1 MSTVLVR
8 IRGWFADKLGLLL
21 VIIALLF
28 FTSWIVDE
36 YQRTEP
42 LRIEIQVV
50 EQAVGALQKELADVD
65 AKIRPFELKWREYLD
80 RDKQAKE
87 AKTRADECQAELDD
101 LAWWYRYRHPG
112 DYGVKKAQC
121 ETLAAIAAGL
131 EKDLD
136 ALSRTAEMA
145 VYRGRIERKSEIER
159 QIQATTDLRDELR
172 RRLDQGPLWRM
183 MGAVVSKVPTALAIL
198 VAVLIAPVII
208 KVIFF
213 FVLAPQASRLPPI
226 RIIPDDT
233 MPEIPGLVTSSVSV
247 SIDVPPGEELLVQ
260 SDFLQSSSQP
270 AKKRTQWFLNA
281 ALPFSSLASGM
292 FALTRIRP
300 EGASSTRVVV
310 SSQEDAFGE
319 VGVIE
324 IPDGAA
330 MVVQPRSMAGI
341 VKSTAKPVVIS
352 RHWRLR
358 SLHAWLTLQLR
369 YLVFHGPCRL
379 ILKGCRGVRCEVP
392 DPQQPRLI
400 RQASTLGFS
409 ANLEYQTT
417 RSETFIPY
425 LLGKEDLFN
434 DLFAGGRGRFVYE
447 EMPAGRKGGALGRG
461 MEGLFDALLKAF
473 GI

>member
-1 MSTVLVR
+1 
-8 IRGWFADKLGLLL
+8 
-21 VIIALLF
+21 
-28 FTSWIVDE
+28 
-36 YQRTEP
+36 
-42 LRIEIQVV
+42 
-50 EQAVGALQKELADVD
+50 
-65 AKIRPFELKWREYLD
+65 
-80 RDKQAKE
+80 
-87 AKTRADECQAELDD
+87 
-101 LAWWYRYRHPG
+101 
-112 DYGVKKAQC
+112 
-121 ETLAAIAAGL
+121 
-131 EKDLD
+131 
-136 ALSRTAEMA
+136 MA

-159 QIQATTDLRDELR
+159 QIQATSDLRDELR

-198 VAVLIAPVII
+198 IGVLIAPVII

-247 SIDVPPGEELLVQ
+247 SIDVQPGEELLVQ

-270 AKKRTQWFLNA
+270 AKKRTQWFLNT
-281 ALPFSSLASGM
+281 ALPFASLASGM

-330 MVVQPRSMAGI
+330 MVVQPRSMVGI
-341 VKSTAKPVVIS
+341 VKSSAKPVVIS

-369 YLVFHGPCRL
+369 YLVFHGPA
-379 ILKGCRGVRCEVP
+379 
-392 DPQQPRLI
+392 D
-400 RQASTLGFS
+400 
-409 ANLEYQTT
+409 
-417 RSETFIPY
+417 
-425 LLGKEDLFN
+425 
-434 DLFAGGRGRFVYE
+434 
-447 EMPAGRKGGALGRG
+447 
-461 MEGLFDALLKAF
+461 
-473 GI
+473 